1 MLDKYSNE
9 ISDCDILIRSFWLAQ
24 LPQKNELG
32 VHVFN
37 NNASSG
43 AGGGGGSNDDRN
55 TKNKIKKYKSQIERL
70 KEKIRNQNVD
80 IEEALKRLSV
90 KNKRN

>member
-1 MLDKYSNE
+1 
-9 ISDCDILIRSFWLAQ
+9 
-24 LPQKNELG
+24 
-32 VHVFN
+32 V
-37 NNASSG
+37 
-43 AGGGGGSNDDRN
+43 GGGGGSNDDRN

-90 KNKRN
+90 

>member
-9 ISDCDILIRSFWLAQ
+9 ISDCDILVRSFWLAQ

-37 NNASSG
+37 NNG
-43 AGGGGGSNDDRN
+43 TGGGGGSNDETVIIIIIIVR
-55 TKNKIKKYKSQIERL
+55 TIFL
-70 KEKIRNQNVD
+70 
-80 IEEALKRLSV
+80 LLFT
-90 KNKRN
+90 